1 MAYQFEGIVHGP
13 GGDLIQP
20 ITRCKPYGGFTV
32 GQQDCNSV
40 YSETGRFALS
50 RSTGRNKETFVNN
63 VKTKH
68 THRTLFHSG
77 EVQFPGRRSVSPG
90 SYPRLA
96 PSPFSDGVSL
106 STLGGAKHRFVCDPQ
121 IESCAALCDPE
132 SPGQQGGIHRCLLK
146 KVGFQASVG
155 LPAPASTSSSIASLE
170 RRPGLICN
178 SSSSVAEGL
187 LVSRLEGAGN
197 SPPNNGSRPQI
208 ASDRSSN
215 GLLSGN
221 DRRHDIGNLANTGWV
236 NQVEGW
242 SESDKRVLTAAW
254 RPSTRSTYQKPW
266 ARWLSWSSTNAVDP
280 RNPSPHHLARFLAYL
295 FHTEKLSLS
304 TILLHRSV
312 VVTLSNPDSSMNLSS
327 HPVVTKMI
335 KGISASQVQ
344 RSTRSIWDVST
355 LLNWMENN
363 SPSSSSFFE
372 LSRYLALLLLLAS
385 GRRVHDLTLLQCDSE
400 HLQRST
406 DFVMFWPRFGSK
418 SDSRS
423 FQQAGWRFS
432 LDSTSSAWNLLHWLD
447 LFLDLRQARCGSL
460 ILDSLFISTRGVVRP
475 ASRAIIAGWIKTA
488 LSAGIPFPS
497 GSIRS
502 AVNTSLAQAD
512 LPLDSIMARGNWRSA
527 DTFLRHYYRPLDRP
541 SSSQTSISKTFHVQP

>member
-1 MAYQFEGIVHGP
+1 MTNSIGEPSSTSIPSTLPPPHSSSSPNRIEVVLPQSDGVHSFASPCSSDIYVHRRFRCGLGSNGGQRFRSRSLDSGPALMAYQFEGIVHGP

-221 DRRHDIGNLANTGWV
+221 DRGHDIGNLANTGWV

-400 HLQRST
+400 HLPQILLC
-406 DFVMFWPRFGSK
+406 FGLALGPSLTLGPFNK
-418 SDSRS
+418 PVGVSR
-423 FQQAGWRFS
+423 
-432 LDSTSSAWNLLHWLD
+432 
-447 LFLDLRQARCGSL
+447 
-460 ILDSLFISTRGVVRP
+460 
-475 ASRAIIAGWIKTA
+475 
-488 LSAGIPFPS
+488 
-497 GSIRS
+497 
-502 AVNTSLAQAD
+502 
-512 LPLDSIMARGNWRSA
+512 
-527 DTFLRHYYRPLDRP
+527 
-541 SSSQTSISKTFHVQP
+541 